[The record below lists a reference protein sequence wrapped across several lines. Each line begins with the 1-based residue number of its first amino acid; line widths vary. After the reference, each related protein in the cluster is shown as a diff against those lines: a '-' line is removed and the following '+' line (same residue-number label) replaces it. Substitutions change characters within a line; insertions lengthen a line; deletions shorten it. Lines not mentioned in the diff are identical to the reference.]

1 MLRTSGSLI
10 VVSIGGRLQAKQ
22 VVIPDVVFGA
32 KNGEASA
39 LLVKAPAP
47 DRLPGIDGVVGL
59 TPLKARRIHF
69 DFVGKRLS
77 WE

>member
-1 MLRTSGSLI
+1 MLRTSGSLS

-39 LLVKAPAP
+39 LLVKAPHA

-59 TPLKARRIHF
+59 TRLKARRIHF